1 MQTKLI
7 AVVGPTGAGKSDL
20 GLSIVEQIVAAG
32 GKAEIVNADSMQFY
46 RGMDIGTAKL
56 PLAERR
62 GVQHHLLDWLEI
74 TDESTAAEYQAVSR
88 PLIEDLQSKGITP
101 VLVGGSMLYVAA
113 VLNNFEFPARDVDLR
128 LQLEADLEEFGP
140 HEMHRRLKE
149 LDPVAA
155 SRIIPQNG
163 RRSVRAI
170 EIVTLTGEPFAAAL
184 PEEPENWQPVLEIG
198 VNGPR
203 EDLVQRLE
211 SRVNK
216 MWQQGLVQEADSLIP
231 FGIRDGKTSSRA
243 IGYSQA
249 LAQIDGEFTE
259 QEAIADTVRLTQKYA
274 RRQMSWFKRDE
285 RINWLDYQDAQMNHK
300 AAELVSN
307 WLGL

>member
-32 GKAEIVNADSMQFY
+32 GKSQIINSDSMQFY

-56 PLAERR
+56 SSTERR

-74 TDESTAAEYQAVSR
+74 TDESTAAEYQAVAR

-113 VLNNFEFPARDVDLR
+113 VLNNFEFPARDADLR

-149 LDPVAA
+149 LDPIAA

-216 MWQQGLVQEADSLIP
+216 MWQQGLVQEAESLIP

-285 RINWLDYQDAQMNHK
+285 RINWLDYQDAKTNHK

>member
-20 GLSIVEQIVAAG
+20 GLSIVEQIIAAG
-32 GKAEIVNADSMQFY
+32 GKAEIVNSDSMQFY

-56 PLAERR
+56 SLAERR

-74 TDESTAAEYQAVSR
+74 TDESTAAEYQAVAR

-113 VLNNFEFPARDVDLR
+113 VLNNFEFPARDADLR

-149 LDPVAA
+149 LDPIAA

-203 EDLVQRLE
+203 ENLVQRLE
-211 SRVNK
+211 SRVNR
-216 MWQQGLVQEADSLIP
+216 MWQQGLVQEAESLIP

-249 LAQIDGEFTE
+249 LSQIDGEFTE

-285 RINWLDYQDAQMNHK
+285 RINWLDYQDSQMNHK
-300 AAELVSN
+300 AAELVSS

>member
-20 GLSIVEQIVAAG
+20 GLAIVEQIVAAG
-32 GKAEIVNADSMQFY
+32 GKAEIINSDSMQFY

-56 PLAERR
+56 SLAERR

-74 TDESTAAEYQAVSR
+74 TDESTAAEYQSVAR
-88 PLIEDLQSKGITP
+88 PKIEDLQSKGITP

-113 VLNNFEFPARDVDLR
+113 VLNNFEFPARDADLR

-211 SRVNK
+211 SRVNR
-216 MWQQGLVQEADSLIP
+216 MWQQGLVQEAESLIP

-249 LAQIDGEFTE
+249 LSQIDGEFTE
-259 QEAIADTVRLTQKYA
+259 QEAVADTVRLTQKYA